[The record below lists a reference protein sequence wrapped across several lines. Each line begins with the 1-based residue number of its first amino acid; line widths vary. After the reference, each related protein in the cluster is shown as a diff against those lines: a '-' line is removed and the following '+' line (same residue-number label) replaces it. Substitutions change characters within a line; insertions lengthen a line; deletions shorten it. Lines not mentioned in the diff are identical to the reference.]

1 MLETV
6 DCHLFYT
13 HMHDFVKVFL
23 HLKQCFFERYLQIH
37 DWIRNAILKKDV
49 RVKIVREKTK
59 CNAVE
64 VLFFFSFH
72 LNSNFRFNYLNQNI
86 SLFLLLKV

>member
-1 MLETV
+1 MSFMLETV

-23 HLKQCFFERYLQIH
+23 NLKQCFFERYLQIH

-59 CNAVE
+59 CNVVE
-64 VLFFFSFH
+64 VLFFF
-72 LNSNFRFNYLNQNI
+72 RFI
-86 SLFLLLKV
+86 